1 MSIHDRLLPNFALQI
16 IPIREF
22 VHEEVLCE
30 YSWAEGLFQDIES
43 FLPVWVSVGEV
54 GSDSFV
60 WEVFYCSIIETGS
73 KAVRFCLPLTGIAR
87 PTCRFHPLWSVAGGV
102 DVDADEDDVGFAEG
116 GAVGVDAA
124 DTFFEGD
131 VFGFRNQEFGVV
143 ASGLEDWDDSSCEFS
158 GVGVFE
164 ELAVRGA
171 FAFGL
176 DAVTVVD

>member
-73 KAVRFCLPLTGIAR
+73 KAVRFCLPFAGVAG
-87 PTCRFHPLWSVAGGV
+87 PASGVHPFWSVAGGV
-102 DVDADEDDVGFAEG
+102 DVDTDEDDVGFSEG
-116 GAVGVDAA
+116 LAVGVGAA
-124 DTFFEGD
+124 DSF
-131 VFGFRNQEFGVV
+131 
-143 ASGLEDWDDSSCEFS
+143 W
-158 GVGVFE
+158 
-164 ELAVRGA
+164 
-171 FAFGL
+171 
-176 DAVTVVD
+176 